1 MRTEMKVMAVVLIS
15 VAVASTGGM
24 AQQNEANPLAS
35 QIREREAAVVSA
47 AGQADGTAWLRL
59 AVLYQDAAR
68 YDEAEHAF
76 RHAISLLKKKDR
88 TLYADGL
95 DHMGTMYVEQ
105 GKFGKAEPL
114 ERKALAIREDMNDR
128 TAIGTSYTHLAML
141 AYGRHDLTGADAD
154 ARMAVSLLAP
164 EHSADGT
171 GTEATPE
178 EKMSALIDL
187 ALIECARRDC
197 AGAIPEL
204 NRALRIAHAN
214 YQANSVPV
222 GFLDF
227 LLANASWKNGDLRD
241 APALM
246 KRGIDEMQQ
255 RLGWGHPTFIAAL
268 KQYRTL
274 LTQIGS
280 NAEADEVDR
289 RIALLEPSPKS
300 GGRPDKSALLGIN
313 ALR

>member
-15 VAVASTGGM
+15 VAVGSTEGM
-24 AQQNEANPLAS
+24 AQRNEVNPFAS
-35 QIREREAAVVSA
+35 QIRGREAAVASA
-47 AGQADGTAWLRL
+47 AGRTDGTAWLRL
-59 AVLYQDAAR
+59 AVLYQDSAR
-68 YDEAEHAF
+68 YDEAERAF
-76 RHAISLLKKKDR
+76 RHATSLLKKKDR
-88 TLYADGL
+88 ALYAEGL

-114 ERKALAIREDMNDR
+114 EWKALAIREDTNDR

-141 AYGRHDLTGADAD
+141 AYGRHDLTAADAD
-154 ARMAVSLLAP
+154 AGMAVSLLVP
-164 EHSADGT
+164 ERRADGT

-214 YQANSVPV
+214 YQSNSVPV

-227 LLANASWKNGDLRD
+227 LLANASWRNGDLRD

-246 KRGIDEMQQ
+246 KRGIAEMQQ
-255 RLGWGHPTFIAAL
+255 QLGWGHPTYIAAL
-268 KQYRTL
+268 KQYRSL

-280 NAEADEVDR
+280 KVEVYEVDR

-300 GGRPDKSALLGIN
+300 GGRPDESPLPGIN